1 MKATVLLVTYNHAPY
16 IEQALDSVLGQ
27 VAGFPWEIV
36 ISEDCSTDGTRAIVE
51 QYARRHPDRIRLLL
65 SERNRNDNEVIARGL
80 RAAAGEFV
88 AYLDGD
94 DWWRVPHKL
103 ATQVRFLE
111 QNPSCVMCY
120 HSVLRVHE
128 DGSRPPS
135 PSLPPGPRPPMTLED
150 VLARYC
156 INSCS
161 VAFRRSAVPE
171 LPDWYY
177 SADLADWALSVLL
190 STRGAVG
197 YVDEVMA
204 AYRIHARGV
213 WSGVT
218 HRQRIEARLAFFD
231 RLGADFRRRHA
242 GAVRAGR
249 GQAHLDLALAWE
261 AEGRSVQ
268 AASHALQSLW
278 QSPGRPVS
286 LPRRAPPGA
295 RPPAPSGPAA
305 QNGRAGRARDMTTPA
320 VSVVIPTYQRR
331 ESVQRA
337 IEALAGQTLAPDAY
351 EVVVSIDGSDD
362 GTREMLEALRVGF
375 PLRSLW
381 HPNRGRAAA
390 RNAGVD
396 AARGSLV
403 LFLDDDMVATPG
415 LLAAHLE
422 AHTSSHGHPAKRAVI
437 GSAPIVTSPPSPLT
451 LYLAARFQERLDTL
465 ARPGRA
471 PRFNEAYTGNLS
483 LARATLL
490 EVGGFDE
497 SFQAYG
503 HEDYEFALR
512 LIKAGG
518 ELRFSP
524 AAVAYQHQSKDFP
537 ALARDA
543 MARGSTAVLF
553 ARKHPEV
560 AGDLKTG
567 LVRRGH
573 PQVATPEE
581 RDAGDDPGV
590 PRPARCG
597 DLARDGAGAAPPA
610 TAGPVLHDGARLLL
624 LGRRTDG
631 APRSASRCRAG

>member
-1 MKATVLLVTYNHAPY
+1 
-16 IEQALDSVLGQ
+16 
-27 VAGFPWEIV
+27 
-36 ISEDCSTDGTRAIVE
+36 
-51 QYARRHPDRIRLLL
+51 
-65 SERNRNDNEVIARGL
+65 
-80 RAAAGEFV
+80 
-88 AYLDGD
+88 
-94 DWWRVPHKL
+94 
-103 ATQVRFLE
+103 
-111 QNPSCVMCY
+111 
-120 HSVLRVHE
+120 
-128 DGSRPPS
+128 
-135 PSLPPGPRPPMTLED
+135 
-150 VLARYC
+150 
-156 INSCS
+156 
-161 VAFRRSAVPE
+161 
-171 LPDWYY
+171 
-177 SADLADWALSVLL
+177 
-190 STRGAVG
+190 
-197 YVDEVMA
+197 
-204 AYRIHARGV
+204 
-213 WSGVT
+213 
-218 HRQRIEARLAFFD
+218 
-231 RLGADFRRRHA
+231 
-242 GAVRAGR
+242 
-249 GQAHLDLALAWE
+249 
-261 AEGRSVQ
+261 
-268 AASHALQSLW
+268 
-278 QSPGRPVS
+278 
-286 LPRRAPPGA
+286 
-295 RPPAPSGPAA
+295 
-305 QNGRAGRARDMTTPA
+305 MTTPA

-422 AHTSSHGHPAKRAVI
+422 AHTSSHGHPAMRAVI

-465 ARPGRA
+465 ARPGRV

-543 MARGSTAVLF
+543 TARGSTAVLF

-560 AGDLKTG
+560 AGDLRLG
-567 LVRRGH
+567 SF
-573 PQVATPEE
+573 
-581 RDAGDDPGV
+581 DAGTRKWRLLRSVMLATTGVFRGLPGV
-590 PRPARCG
+590 VISLVTALERHPPRRLDRYYTMAL
-597 DLARDGAGAAPPA
+597 DYFYW
-610 TAGPVLHDGARLLL
+610 VGARTALRVREPVP
-624 LGRRTDG
+624 GR
-631 APRSASRCRAG
+631 